1 MKIKYTFIKI
11 KKYIKKYIDAILFI
25 ASAVLLFGHIPR
37 YFKLIERLTAW
48 YLKDFCL
55 HLAIFS
61 LAILLCKRE
70 QDSRAKRLLFWGA
83 WFICLK
89 TGISM
94 LDTLLSYYFDF
105 HIHKTIL
112 LLQYFP
118 LAYIALKAY
127 CDYRKGDTKND
138 AN

>member
-1 MKIKYTFIKI
+1 MKLKYTLKN
-11 KKYIKKYIDAILFI
+11 IKKYIDAILYI

-55 HLAIFS
+55 HLAIFL
-61 LAILLCKRE
+61 LAILLYKRE
-70 QDSRAKRLLFWGA
+70 QNGRGKILLYLGA

-89 TGISM
+89 SGISM
-94 LDTLLSYYFDF
+94 LDTLLSFYFDY
-105 HIHKTIL
+105 HIHKKIL

-118 LAYIALKAY
+118 LAYITLKAY
-127 CDYRKGDTKND
+127 CDYRKEDKND
-138 AN
+138 TNEM